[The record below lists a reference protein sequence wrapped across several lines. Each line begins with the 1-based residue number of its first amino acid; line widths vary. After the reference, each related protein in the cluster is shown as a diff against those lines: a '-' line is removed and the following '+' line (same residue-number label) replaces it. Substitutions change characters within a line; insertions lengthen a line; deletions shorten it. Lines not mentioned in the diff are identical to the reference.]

1 MAIPKAMCFVAMPFG
16 KKERPGKPRARR
28 WWQFRTAA
36 RVVDFDSVY
45 KCFADAVAAE
55 SLECIRAD
63 FEPYGGFV
71 HQAMFERLL
80 VAEYVLVDVT
90 FWNPNV
96 MYEVGVRHGGSVGA
110 TILLCAQESLQPVF
124 DFRPFRII
132 PYELDDQGRISAAE
146 SARLQTAIR
155 ERIQH
160 LRASAIPDNP
170 VLQVTKLRPSTT
182 GHEKTDVFAARM
194 KYASTIGARVHAALA
209 SEPSA
214 AKDLLDQ
221 IRQEIL
227 SAVDQ
232 LRELHSGFL
241 SLYLGYRE
249 IKAYQ
254 EMIELFEAMPPELKA
269 TPIAREQAGLAWNR
283 LAEQAAGR
291 GDHAAAEQL
300 RTRALAAADLPLEQ
314 RTSET
319 YGILG
324 RIYKAASDAARVA
337 GDEPAGRGHEA
348 QAIDAYET
356 GFRLDPRD
364 YYPGVN
370 AVTLRS
376 ARGTPEDRLAVE
388 ALLPVV
394 RFAVDRAPPP
404 SRDDEKYWQRATK
417 LELACLAGDWSAA
430 RTHQD
435 ALVTIQVKP
444 WMRETTIATLQRL
457 RNARTGDAEAQHAL
471 AQIIEA
477 LTPR

>member
-1 MAIPKAMCFVAMPFG
+1 MEIPKAMCFVAMPFG
-16 KKERPGKPRARR
+16 NKPSPGDATRR
-28 WWQFRTAA
+28 
-36 RVVDFDSVY
+36 VDFDSVY
-45 KCFADAVAAE
+45 ECFESAVTAE
-55 SLECIRAD
+55 NLDCIRAD

-132 PYELDDQGRISAAE
+132 PYALDDHGKIAPSE
-146 SARLQTAIR
+146 SARLQAVIR
-155 ERIQH
+155 ERIHH

-170 VLQVTKLRPSTT
+170 VLQVTRLRPSTT

-194 KYASTIGARVHAALA
+194 KYASAIGARVHAALA
-209 SEPSA
+209 SEPGA
-214 AKDLLDQ
+214 ALDQ
-221 IRQEIL
+221 LNEIRREIS

-232 LRELHSGFL
+232 LRELHSALL

-254 EMIELFEAMPPELKA
+254 EMVELFEAMPPELKA

-283 LAEQAAGR
+283 LAEQAAR
-291 GDHAAAEQL
+291 RADHAAAKQL
-300 RTRALAAADLPLEQ
+300 RARALAAAELPQEQ

-324 RIYKAASDAARVA
+324 RIYKAASDAAQLA
-337 GDEPAGRGHEA
+337 GDEPARRGH
-348 QAIDAYET
+348 QARAIEAYEA

-370 AVTLRS
+370 AVALRS
-376 ARGTPEDRLAVE
+376 VRGSPDDLRAVE
-388 ALLPVV
+388 ALVPVV

-404 SRDDEKYWQRATK
+404 SRDDEAYWQRATQ
-417 LELACLAGDWSAA
+417 LELACLARDWSAA
-430 RTHQD
+430 QVHQD
-435 ALVTIQVKP
+435 ALVTVPAAP
-444 WMRETTIATLQRL
+444 WMRETTIGTLDRI
-457 RNARTGDAEAQHAL
+457 RKARTGDAEAQRAL

>member
-1 MAIPKAMCFVAMPFG
+1 MEIPKAMCFVAMPFG
-16 KKERPGKPRARR
+16 TKPSPSDPAR
-28 WWQFRTAA
+28 Q
-36 RVVDFDSVY
+36 VDFDSVY
-45 KCFADAVAAE
+45 ECFAAAITAE
-55 SLECIRAD
+55 RLDCIRAD

-80 VAEYVLVDVT
+80 VAEYVVVDVT

-110 TILLCAQESLQPVF
+110 TILLCAQESLRPAF

-132 PYELDDQGRISAAE
+132 PYALDAQGKIAPPE
-146 SARLQTAIR
+146 SARLQTVIR

-160 LRASAIPDNP
+160 LRTSAIPDNP
-170 VLQVTKLRPSTT
+170 VLQVTRLRPSTT

-194 KYASTIGARVHAALA
+194 KYASAIGERVHAALA
-209 SEPSA
+209 GERGA
-214 AKDLLDQ
+214 ALDRLNE
-221 IRQEIL
+221 IRREI
-227 SAVDQ
+227 SSGVDQ
-232 LRELHSGFL
+232 LRELHSGL
-241 SLYLGYRE
+241 LALYLGYRE

-254 EMIELFEAMPPELKA
+254 EMIALFEAMPPELKA

-291 GDHAAAEQL
+291 GDHPAARQL
-300 RTRALAAADLPLEQ
+300 QARALAAAELPVEQ
-314 RTSET
+314 CTSET

-324 RIYKAASDAARVA
+324 RIYKGASDAAQLA
-337 GDEPAGRGHEA
+337 GDEPGRRGFLTR
-348 QAIDAYET
+348 AIEAYET

-376 ARGTPEDRLAVE
+376 TRGSPEDPGAVE

-404 SRDDEKYWQRATK
+404 SRNDERYWQRATK
-417 LELACLAGDWSAA
+417 LELACLARDWTTA

-435 ALVTIQVKP
+435 ALVAIDVP
-444 WMRETTIATLQRL
+444 AWMRETTISTLQRL
-457 RNARTGDAEAQHAL
+457 RSARTGDAEAQQAL
-471 AQIIEA
+471 AQIIDA